1 MPAVAKQDLM
11 VVVTSVGTEDQALD
25 VAHALVRSRRAAC
38 VNIIPNVHS
47 VYRWK
52 GRVCDDG
59 EMLLIIK
66 TRASNFESVR
76 ETIHKVN
83 TYELPEVMGYRVD
96 WASPGFSSWIDK
108 MTTARKR
115 KVENTPEPAPRRPAP
130 RATARPVSGVC
141 GRPKTCTQSTW
152 SLPRVTF
159 RKVGDTNRTED
170 VLPVLAAAHPAL
182 EDRLDGFLALRDVI
196 ADSPGLVV
204 FAPHAL
210 HGQGAVRARV
220 PVVVSRQ

>member
-66 TRASNFESVR
+66 TRAAHFESVR
-76 ETIHKVN
+76 ETIHRVN

-96 WASPGFSSWIDK
+96 WASPGFASWIDK
-108 MTTARKR
+108 MTSLPKR
-115 KVENTPEPAPRRPAP
+115 KTSPKPAAGKERRAAPRGEP
-130 RATARPVSGVC
+130 RA
-141 GRPKTCTQSTW
+141 
-152 SLPRVTF
+152 
-159 RKVGDTNRTED
+159 
-170 VLPVLAAAHPAL
+170 
-182 EDRLDGFLALRDVI
+182 
-196 ADSPGLVV
+196 
-204 FAPHAL
+204 
-210 HGQGAVRARV
+210 RA
-220 PVVVSRQ
+220 SR

>member
-1 MPAVAKQDLM
+1 MPEVAKQQELM

-66 TRASNFESVR
+66 TRAAYFESVR

-96 WASPGFSSWIDK
+96 WASPGFSSWIDQ
-108 MTTARKR
+108 MTTRRSGSRKLR
-115 KVENTPEPAPRRPAP
+115 AVERPAP
-130 RATARPVSGVC
+130 
-141 GRPKTCTQSTW
+141 K
-152 SLPRVTF
+152 
-159 RKVGDTNRTED
+159 K
-170 VLPVLAAAHPAL
+170 
-182 EDRLDGFLALRDVI
+182 
-196 ADSPGLVV
+196 
-204 FAPHAL
+204 
-210 HGQGAVRARV
+210 RARA
-220 PVVVSRQ
+220 R

>member
-52 GRVCDDG
+52 GRICDDG
-59 EMLLIIK
+59 EMLLIVK
-66 TRASNFESVR
+66 TRASHFESVR
-76 ETIHKVN
+76 ETIHRVN

-108 MTTARKR
+108 MTTVPKR
-115 KVENTPEPAPRRPAP
+115 KGSGKLRSVRKERRSAPRGE
-130 RATARPVSGVC
+130 S
-141 GRPKTCTQSTW
+141 
-152 SLPRVTF
+152 
-159 RKVGDTNRTED
+159 
-170 VLPVLAAAHPAL
+170 
-182 EDRLDGFLALRDVI
+182 
-196 ADSPGLVV
+196 
-204 FAPHAL
+204 
-210 HGQGAVRARV
+210 RARA
-220 PVVVSRQ
+220 SR